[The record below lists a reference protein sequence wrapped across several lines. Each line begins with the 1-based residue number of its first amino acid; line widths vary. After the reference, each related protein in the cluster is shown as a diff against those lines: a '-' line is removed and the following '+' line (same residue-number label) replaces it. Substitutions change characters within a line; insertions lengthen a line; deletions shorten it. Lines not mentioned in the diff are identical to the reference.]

1 MVGCVL
7 LIIIKN
13 NFQNE
18 ERTQIAPPTWPLIE
32 KGEGEE
38 R

>member
-18 ERTQIAPPTWPLIE
+18 ERTQIAPTWPLIE